1 MLAHDDLDTSVSLVP
16 RKEESKRVTKDSQGK
31 RPVIGASSKK
41 TKIQEQLNMPGR
53 KDLASDLRGRCLRL
67 SKGQVNDAS

>member
-31 RPVIGASSKK
+31 RPVIGAIKYAREK
-41 TKIQEQLNMPGR
+41 G
-53 KDLASDLRGRCLRL
+53 L
-67 SKGQVNDAS
+67 SQ